1 MTKKDNDEIAQAIR
15 TARAHEKIAI
25 AEAQRKAS
33 DWIREQTV
41 EQHEV
46 IIEAVRRALGAG
58 MSARSIGQAYG
69 SSDPK
74 TAKRLI
80 LEAMGATTS
89 AIASDGLTHSE
100 WKLTHNADGTF
111 NINAYSLGDARLS
124 GFGTFKIDDDGEN
137 FSLIEG
143 DMWIQIQLYKLGFK
157 DTVIAEARAR

>member
-1 MTKKDNDEIAQAIR
+1 MTKISESIALAIK

-33 DWIREQTV
+33 DWVQEQTT

-46 IIEAVRRALGAG
+46 VIEAVRQALGAG
-58 MSARSIGQAYG
+58 MSARQIGVAYG

-80 LEAMGATTS
+80 LEAMGGTS
-89 AIASDGLTHSE
+89 TSSDSSEHPE
-100 WKLTHNADGTF
+100 WKLTRNGDGTF
-111 NINAYSLGDARLS
+111 NINAYSLGDAKLT
-124 GFGTFKIDDDGEN
+124 GFGTFALDDDGDN

-157 DTVIAEARAR
+157 EQVLLEARG

>member
-1 MTKKDNDEIAQAIR
+1 MSKKDIEEIEHAIK

-25 AEAQRKAS
+25 AEAQRKAAE
-33 DWIREQTV
+33 WVIEETK

-80 LEAMGATTS
+80 LEAMGGTGESSDSS
-89 AIASDGLTHSE
+89 AHPE
-100 WKLTHNADGTF
+100 WKLTRNSDGTF
-111 NINAYSLGDARLS
+111 NINAYSLGDAKLT
-124 GFGTFKIDDDGEN
+124 GYGTFKIDEDGEN

-143 DMWIQIQLYKLGFK
+143 DLWIQIQLYKLGYK
-157 DTVIAEARAR
+157 DTVLEEARG

>member
-1 MTKKDNDEIAQAIR
+1 MIKKDVEEIEHAIK

-25 AEAQRKAS
+25 AEAQRKAA
-33 DWIREQTV
+33 DWVIEETR

-80 LEAMGATTS
+80 LEAMGGTS
-89 AIASDGLTHSE
+89 TSSDSSEHPE
-100 WKLTHNADGTF
+100 WKLTRNGDGTF
-111 NINAYSLGDARLS
+111 NINAYSLGDARLT
-124 GFGTFKIDDDGEN
+124 GFGTFRVDEDGEN
-137 FSLIEG
+137 FSLVEG

-157 DTVIAEARAR
+157 EQVILEARG

>member
-1 MTKKDNDEIAQAIR
+1 MSKETEAIALAIK
-15 TARAHEKIAI
+15 TARSHEKIAI

-33 DWIREQTV
+33 DWVQQQTV

-46 IIEAVRRALGAG
+46 IVEAVRQALGAG
-58 MSARSIGQAYG
+58 MSARQIGVAYG

-80 LEAMGATTS
+80 LEAMGGTS
-89 AIASDGLTHSE
+89 TSSDSSEHPE
-100 WKLTHNADGTF
+100 WKLTRNEDGTF
-111 NINAYSLGDARLS
+111 NINAYSLGDAKLT

-137 FSLIEG
+137 FSLIDG

-157 DTVIAEARAR
+157 EQVILEARG